1 MRINANKETV
11 FQSLE
16 LSDASEKA
24 QNGLNKEK
32 MREIKLRGKCKE
44 LEAVFLTQL
53 FKVMEKT
60 IPKSS
65 NEGSQN
71 TLSSMMFSS
80 VMGQTLADQGGIGLT
95 EIIYESLKDKD
106 ELPMLDELKANDVL
120 SNMNSL
126 KLFDGGE
133 NE

>member
-1 MRINANKETV
+1 MRINDNKGTV
-11 FQSLE
+11 FQSIDL
-16 LSDASEKA
+16 DASKKV

-80 VMGQTLADQGGIGLT
+80 VMGQTLANQGGIGLT
-95 EIIYESLKDKD
+95 EIIYKSMKDKD

-120 SNMNSL
+120 DNMSSF

>member
-1 MRINANKETV
+1 MRVNANKETV

-16 LSDASEKA
+16 LSGASKKT

-80 VMGQTLADQGGIGLT
+80 VMGQTLADQGGIGLM

-106 ELPMLDELKANDVL
+106 ELPTLDELKANDVL

>member
-16 LSDASEKA
+16 LSDASKKA

>member
-1 MRINANKETV
+1 MRINAEKETV
-11 FQSLE
+11 FQSID
-16 LSDASEKA
+16 LSDASKKA

-80 VMGQTLADQGGIGLT
+80 VMGQTLANQGGIGLT
-95 EIIYESLKDKD
+95 EIIYQSMKDKD
-106 ELPMLDELKANDVL
+106 ELPMLDELKANDAL
-120 SNMNSL
+120 DNMSSF

>member
-1 MRINANKETV
+1 M
-11 FQSLE
+11 
-16 LSDASEKA
+16 
-24 QNGLNKEK
+24 
-32 MREIKLRGKCKE
+32 
-44 LEAVFLTQL
+44 EAVFLTQL

>member
-1 MRINANKETV
+1 MRINAKKETV
-11 FQSLE
+11 FQSLN
-16 LSDASEKA
+16 LLDASKKA

-65 NEGSQN
+65 NEGSRN

-80 VMGQTLADQGGIGLT
+80 VMGQTLANQGGIGLT
-95 EIIYESLKDKD
+95 EIIYKSMKDKD
-106 ELPMLDELKANDVL
+106 ELPALDELKANDFL
-120 SNMNSL
+120 DNMSSF

>member
-16 LSDASEKA
+16 FSDASKKT

-80 VMGQTLADQGGIGLT
+80 VMGQTLANQGGIGLT
-95 EIIYESLKDKD
+95 EIIYKSMKDKD

-120 SNMNSL
+120 DNMSSF

>member
-16 LSDASEKA
+16 LSDASKKA

-106 ELPMLDELKANDVL
+106 ELPTLDELKANDVL